1 MSYWIFVVTSHE
13 EHGITG
19 EDVLRQRTQD
29 RFWGLGERTPNRK
42 NLNGGDSIA
51 FYLGT
56 PVRAFVGTAALAGPS
71 YQLSK
76 QESEEL
82 SHGNE
87 FYRSQ
92 HGVRLERSISGPNDA
107 QSSRCCQVLD
117 LSRTRRAGVHIS
129 KVACEA
135 SLSRTFA

>member
-1 MSYWIFVVTSHE
+1 MLATGTRISGAAVITRKSCSVT
-13 EHGITG
+13 
-19 EDVLRQRTQD
+19 L
-29 RFWGLGERTPNRK
+29 RTPPWK
-42 NLNGGDSIA
+42 YVPQLFLFSIA